1 MKNKKTKTRISKQP
15 AVVIRADASVR
26 TGTGHVMRCLALAQA
41 LMSSGK
47 DVVFAMAESPEA
59 LSKKIKAGGMS
70 VQKTRSK
77 PGSLKDA
84 EETAKFAA
92 KKKATW
98 VVVDGYIFS
107 DKYQD
112 VLKKAGLRVLFVD
125 DYGHCPRYSSDI
137 ILNQNL
143 YAGTHFYPE
152 SAPFTRMLLGTQ
164 YALLRNEFSPYFN
177 WRRQIPEKAS
187 KLLVTLGGSDPDNTT
202 LKIIRGVKASKLGLE
217 VKIVAG
223 GANPH
228 LKSLEKEVSKSP
240 DLQILKNVTDMP
252 ELMAWA
258 DIVITGGGSTCW
270 ETCFMGLP
278 NIIIYCAD
286 NQKPIAMSLDAS
298 GAAIN
303 LGHNGELVE
312 KKFISTLKSLA
323 DDFDARSRMSE
334 KGRLLVDGRG
344 AHRIIYAMD
353 GLFLRK
359 ASKDDCKFIWE
370 LSNSKP
376 VREVSF
382 TREPIPW
389 EHHREWFDRT
399 LADRNSFFCVAET
412 AEGKPAGQVRFR
424 MNGADATISTSLAL
438 EFRGRGYGSILI
450 FEASSALFSCTR
462 VKTVHA
468 YIKNENKGSLKS
480 FQKAG
485 FRQTDLDKFALE
497 KESLHLIMEKPA
509 E

>member
-1 MKNKKTKTRISKQP
+1 MKKTRASKKTAI
-15 AVVIRADASVR
+15 VIRADASVR
-26 TGTGHVMRCLALAQA
+26 TGTGHVMRCLALTQA
-41 LMSSGK
+41 LANAGK
-47 DVVFAMAESPEA
+47 NVVLAMAECPEA
-59 LSKKIKAGGMS
+59 LTRKIKSSGMS
-70 VQKTRSK
+70 TQKIKSR

-92 KKKATW
+92 RKNATW

-112 VLKKAGLRVLFVD
+112 ALKKAGLRLLFID
-125 DYGHCPRYSSDI
+125 DFGHCPSYPSDI

-152 SAPFTRMLLGTQ
+152 TAPFTRILLGTQ
-164 YALLRNEFSPYFN
+164 YVLLRNEFSPYSN
-177 WRRQIPEKAS
+177 WRRQVPEKAS

-202 LKIIRGVKASKLGLE
+202 LKIIRGIKASKLGLE

-228 LKSLEKEVSKSP
+228 LKSLEKEIKKSP
-240 DLQILKNVTDMP
+240 NLQILKNVSNMP

-258 DIVITGGGSTCW
+258 DIVITSGGSTCW

-286 NQKPIAMSLDAS
+286 NQKPIALSLDEA

-303 LGHNGELVE
+303 LGQNSELVE

-323 DDFDARSRMSE
+323 NDFEARSRMSE

-344 AHRIIYAMD
+344 ADRIIYAMG

-376 VREVSF
+376 VRDVSF
-382 TREPIPW
+382 TRDPIPW
-389 EHHREWFDRT
+389 DHHKGWFDRT
-399 LADRNSFFCVAET
+399 LADKNCFFCIAET
-412 AEGKPAGQVRFR
+412 AGGKPAGQVRFR
-424 MNGADATISTSLAL
+424 MNGPDAVISTSLAL
-438 EFRGRGYGSILI
+438 EFRGKGYGSILI
-450 FEASSALFSCTR
+450 FEASNALFSSTG

-485 FRQTDLDKFALE
+485 FRQTDLDRFALE